1 MFSTIIKILYPS
13 AFFLSTLLSG
23 GLISFA
29 ICKCV
34 NVPFV
39 KNKSE
44 KEERT
49 KLFDIID
56 SLPSTCGIY
65 TFVYL
70 SYSSH
75 FFTNE
80 RTTYLESAGSVS
92 AYILLLEFLFYW
104 YHRCM
109 HSPFFYKKL
118 HAQHHLNIIVY
129 PIDYLD
135 FSVFETASI
144 IVMKNIPLYFVRLH
158 YYEYTCIYLLYT
170 VGGFLTHSY
179 FTRFHA
185 LHHKSFKT
193 NFCYL
198 FPIYDIV
205 FGTYHNNTT
214 DCLVRNS

>member
-1 MFSTIIKILYPS
+1 MTYFSTIIEILYPS

-29 ICKCV
+29 VCKCV
-34 NVPFV
+34 NVPFL
-39 KNKSE
+39 NSSQNNPE
-44 KEERT
+44 KEQSKT
-49 KLFDIID
+49 YSIID
-56 SLPSTCGIY
+56 SLPNSCGIY

-75 FFTNE
+75 FLTNE
-80 RTTYLESAGSVS
+80 RTTYMKSTGSIFE
-92 AYILLLEFLFYW
+92 YILLLEFLFYW
-104 YHRCM
+104 YHRLA
-109 HSPFFYKKL
+109 HTPFFYKKL
-118 HAQHHLNIIVY
+118 HAQHHLNILVY

-135 FSVFETASI
+135 LSVFETSI
-144 IVMKNIPLYFVRLH
+144 ITVMKNIPLYFVRLN

-170 VGGFLTHSY
+170 IGGFLTHSYY

-205 FGTYHNNTT
+205 FGTYHNT
-214 DCLVRNS
+214 NS

>member
-1 MFSTIIKILYPS
+1 MSYFSTIIEILYPS

-39 KNKSE
+39 KNNPE
-44 KEERT
+44 KEERI
-49 KLFDIID
+49 KLFSIID
-56 SLPSTCGIY
+56 SLPISCGIY
-65 TFVYL
+65 TIAYL
-70 SYSSH
+70 SYSTH
-75 FFTNE
+75 FLTNE
-80 RTTYLESAGSVS
+80 RTTYLESTCSIFT
-92 AYILLLEFLFYW
+92 YILLLEFLFYW
-104 YHRCM
+104 YHRLA
-109 HSPFFYKKL
+109 HTPFFYKKL
-118 HAQHHLNIIVY
+118 HSQHHLNIIVY

-135 FSVFETASI
+135 LSVFETTII

-158 YYEYTCIYLLYT
+158 YHEYTGIYLLYT
-170 VGGFLTHSY
+170 VGGFLTHGYY

-205 FGTYHNNTT
+205 FGTYHNT
-214 DCLVRNS
+214 NS